1 AGGFARY
8 SVDGEW
14 FAPHFEKML
23 YDNGQLLGL
32 YAKAYQV
39 TGEDFYQEK
48 IRETVSWLQDEMLQE
63 EGGFFSA
70 LDADSEGKE
79 GKFYVWTNA
88 ELEELISEDLGWFSE
103 LYNIKPEGN
112 WEDGTN
118 ILFQTKEYEEI
129 AKKYAFEIEEF
140 KVKRSAIKDKLKS
153 VRAE

>member
-1 AGGFARY
+1 
-8 SVDGEW
+8 
-14 FAPHFEKML
+14 
-23 YDNGQLLGL
+23 
-32 YAKAYQV
+32 
-39 TGEDFYQEK
+39 
-48 IRETVSWLQDEMLQE
+48 QE

-79 GKFYVWTNA
+79 GKYYIWTKA
-88 ELEELISEDLGWFSE
+88 ELEELIHEDLGWFSE

-140 KVKRSAIKDKLKS
+140 KATRSAIRDKLRS
-153 VRAE
+153 VRAKRVRPGMGDKVISG